1 MMTSQPLGGQA
12 PTRLLIAA
20 LAALLLVACGK
31 PEADAPGASQTAAA
45 SSDKQSSAD
54 ADAAHDPCSL
64 LEPKEVEAALGGTL
78 VGAPYRFE
86 KTNRHFGPAVDGDA
100 CRYEG
105 ANFHF
110 IEVEVE
116 WEGGAQQM
124 NMYGTV
130 QGLLNQ
136 NMKGTLKL
144 ADGSE
149 LAGEWDEAKVVTC
162 CTFLAMRGDQLVTV
176 NIAGSTATL
185 EQAGGI
191 ADAALKRIDKPLQV
205 DTAKGVAAAI
215 ARDAT
220 RPKERD
226 PCSLL
231 SRAEAEAAIE
241 APLTKDPVA
250 DGSKCTYAY
259 TDNMPRTVMLD
270 IHWRNGFEAYRER
283 VALTAGAARA
293 VRLAAAPE
301 FAAHKLAMPDAA
313 AADPEVSGPWSG
325 PWEIASVSQMQFW
338 AVKKDVLINTDSAGD
353 YKRLEHARKLVV
365 AAMSKL

>member
-1 MMTSQPLGGQA
+1 MMTSHPLGGQA

-149 LAGEWDEAKVVTC
+149 LAGEWDEARVVTC

-231 SRAEAEAAIE
+231 SRAEAEAALE
-241 APLTKDPVA
+241 GPLTKDPVA

-270 IHWRNGFEAYRER
+270 INWRHGFEAYRER
-283 VALTAGAARA
+283 LALTGQLTGKLGSA
-293 VRLAAAPE
+293 VRLSPTLAPE
-301 FAAHKLAMPDAA
+301 AVAPDPAL
-313 AADPEVSGPWSG
+313 SG
-325 PWEIASVSQMQFW
+325 PWEAASVSQMQFW
-338 AVKKDVLINTDSAGD
+338 AVKKDVLINTDGAGD